1 MARAAVMLDPVI
13 EHRHPCAMLSG
24 PAVTDIAHTI
34 QLAVAPVFLLAGI
47 GGILNVLAG
56 RLQRV
61 VDRSRFLATLHGES
75 TGAEHERHVW
85 ELRLIDRRI
94 KVVSASIA
102 LSVASA
108 IAVCLLVALLFVASL
123 AQLRAAVP
131 VAILFVLAMM
141 LLTAGLVSFAY
152 EVRLAIINV
161 RVPRELLEKD
171 T

>member
-1 MARAAVMLDPVI
+1 
-13 EHRHPCAMLSG
+13 MLSG

-75 TGAEHERHVW
+75 TGAEHARHVW

-123 AQLRAAVP
+123 AQLRAGVP

-141 LLTAGLVSFAY
+141 MLTAGLIAFAY

-171 T
+171 K